1 MRQSR
6 DVARRSLLG
15 STALLASCAFPF
27 SAAWG
32 QTATPAAPAEA
43 AMPAPANNSTDGEIV
58 VTARQRGE
66 TLMSVP
72 VSVSVVTPAQL
83 KTNLANDLVSIGEL
97 TPSVIVGAFSANG
110 GSSIAIR
117 GISSPA
123 NTAGFEQAVSV
134 AIDGVQTSNGRIGL
148 LGFFDLQQVEVLKG
162 PQALFFG
169 KNADGG
175 VISVKTA
182 GPTSTLQV
190 SANTT
195 YEFVGDET
203 TNDVAISGPLGSDF
217 GFRVAVRYRDMK
229 GWMRNTAGVTPN
241 PFYRA
246 ATGLA
251 ASAATMPGTTNPRV
265 GSRELL
271 GRVTLEYRPSD
282 HYNASLKVFA
292 SDYKDDG
299 AGAASQNIGPCVGSQ
314 PRYAGIADPY
324 GECEIDNRTT
334 LGDVPAA
341 VAAAMLNGRKGGKA
355 YSTLNSIISSLTQ
368 TLSYDTVSL
377 TSITGI
383 NRLRTFAQSGL
394 DQTTFSQLANASP
407 DRSTEFSQELRFATD
422 FAGPINF
429 MIGGFYGHT
438 ERYIN
443 GDVKFGDGNYVASS
457 GRIESYSTEYTQK
470 ADAVSIF
477 GQLMWKFADQFELSG
492 GARYTHEKKTTDNR
506 TIYGLGAFNTVNYT
520 FPGESVPNLLR
531 DRFKGD
537 NVSPEVTFSWR
548 PTSMHT
554 LYVAYK
560 TGYKSG
566 GAVSGPFSTTTR
578 VDDVNY
584 GPETV
589 KGFEAGA
596 KGNFL
601 DNRLRLTTALF
612 AYDFKDLQVNSYDP
626 VRTAYTVGNAGK
638 VKQRGFEVEGNFKV
652 SPELQFRGAVSYVH
666 NRYQDYTGQC
676 YGYAFA
682 AGTSRATA
690 VAPPNCSF
698 VNATALTLQQ
708 VYDGRAPARSPDW
721 AGNAGATLDLPIGNL
736 NLVTTG
742 DAFYSGGYF
751 ASETMAVST
760 YQSSFW
766 RFNASV
772 GIGDPDN
779 RWRVALV
786 GRNLTNKY
794 YLTFAADRT
803 GGTGIPNT
811 IGEQR
816 GVVARGRQIALQGS
830 VRF

>member
-1 MRQSR
+1 MDHKSFG
-6 DVARRSLLG
+6 RRR
-15 STALLASCAFPF
+15 ALLRGAVLMGCNTIAL
-27 SAAWG
+27 AAAYA
-32 QTATPAAPAEA
+32 QAPQAAPSSPAQPAAANTPAE
-43 AMPAPANNSTDGEIV
+43 GEIV

-97 TPSVIVGAFSANG
+97 TPSVIIGAFSANG

-134 AIDGVQTSNGRIGL
+134 AIDGVQTSNGRIAL
-148 LGFFDLQQVEVLKG
+148 LGFFDLAQVEVLKG

-169 KNADGG
+169 KNSDGG
-175 VISVKTA
+175 VISIKTA
-182 GPTSTLQV
+182 GPTASLQG
-190 SANTT
+190 SASST

-203 TNDVAISGPLGSDF
+203 VNDVAISGPLGETL
-217 GFRVAVRYRDMK
+217 GFRVALRYRDMA
-229 GWMRNTAGVTPN
+229 GWMRNTAGVTAN

-251 ASAATMPGTTNPRV
+251 ASAATLPGTTSRRV
-265 GSRELL
+265 GNNELL
-271 GRVTLEYRPSD
+271 GRVTLEFRPSTS
-282 HYNASLKVFA
+282 YTASLKVFA
-292 SDYKDDG
+292 SHYRDDG
-299 AGAASQNIGPCVGSQ
+299 AGSASQNIGPCIGTQ
-314 PRYAGIADPY
+314 PRFGGIADPY
-324 GECEIDNRTT
+324 GECVKDNRTT
-334 LGDVPAA
+334 VGDVPAA
-341 VAAAMLNGRKGGKA
+341 VAAAMLNGRKNGKA
-355 YSTLNSIISSLTQ
+355 FSTLNSIISSLTQ
-368 TLSYDTVSL
+368 TLSLDTATI
-377 TSITGI
+377 TSITGL
-383 NRLRTFAQSGL
+383 NRLRTFSQSGL

-407 DRSTEFSQELRFATD
+407 DRSTEFSQELRFASD
-422 FAGPINF
+422 FSGPINF

-470 ADAVSIF
+470 ADAVSVF
-477 GQLMWKFADQFELSG
+477 GQLMWKLTDQFELSG

-506 TIYGLGAFNTVNYT
+506 TIYGLGTFNTLNFT
-520 FPGESVPNLLR
+520 FPGETQPNLLR

-537 NVSPEVTFSWR
+537 NVSPEVTLSWR
-548 PTSMHT
+548 PTSRHT

-566 GAVSGPFSTTTR
+566 GAVSGPFSTATR
-578 VDDVNY
+578 LDDVNY
-584 GPETV
+584 GPEKV
-589 KGFEAGA
+589 KGFEGGA
-596 KGNFL
+596 KGTFF
-601 DNRLRLTTALF
+601 DNRLRATAAVF
-612 AYDFKDLQVNSYDP
+612 AYDFTDLQVNSYDP
-626 VRTAYTVGNAGK
+626 VRTAYVVGNAGK
-638 VKQRGFEVEGNFKV
+638 VKQRGVEFEGNFRV
-652 SPELQFRGAVSYVH
+652 TPELQLRSAVTYVH

-676 YGYAFA
+676 YGFAFA

-698 VNATALTLQQ
+698 VNTTALTLQQ
-708 VYDGRAPARSPDW
+708 VFDGRAPARSPDW
-721 AGNAGATLDLPIGNL
+721 SGNAGFTLDLPVGDLSII
-736 NLVTTG
+736 TTG
-742 DAFYSGGYF
+742 DAFYSGGYY
-751 ASETMAVST
+751 ASETMASST
-760 YQSSFW
+760 YQKDFW

-772 GIGDPDN
+772 GVGAPDN

-803 GGTGIPNT
+803 GGTGIPNVV
-811 IGEQR
+811 GEQR
-816 GVVARGRQIALQGS
+816 GVVARGRQIAVQGS